1 MPPTCRNA
9 SVLGISVALFSAP
22 HDSWRAPGVP
32 QFAVADL
39 FRFPTILMQ
48 RREFLK
54 HSAALAAL
62 PLLRLDPRS
71 APLHVNGD
79 RLNGW
84 LAGFDRIGRTA
95 GGINRVAY
103 SDADLAGRAYVLE
116 IFQQAGLAPRID
128 AAGNIHG
135 RIPGSDP
142 SLKSIMIG
150 SHVDSVTD
158 GGNFDGPVGSFSA
171 LEVARSIRDNNVR
184 LRHPLDVVVWQ
195 NEEGGTIGSKLAIGA
210 LTVADLD
217 KVARSG
223 RTIREGIGRVGGD
236 VAKLGTAVLVRGDI
250 AYYLE
255 LHIEQGGLL
264 EQAGVQIGVV
274 EGIVGLRWFEI
285 TIAGFANHAGTTPM
299 DQRHDAMLAAAK
311 FTVAVNEAV
320 RSEPGRQVAT
330 VGRVVVSPNTTN
342 VIPAQVVLTVDL
354 RDLDAAKLSHFT
366 ERFERLGNEIGAA
379 TGTTFTFKRL
389 VDSEPALSDARVM
402 KWIDAS
408 ATALGLT
415 RQRMPSGAGHDA
427 QEIARVAPIGMIFVP
442 SIGGISHSPRELT
455 RARDVANGA
464 DVLLNAVIAADR

>member
-1 MPPTCRNA
+1 
-9 SVLGISVALFSAP
+9 
-22 HDSWRAPGVP
+22 
-32 QFAVADL
+32 
-39 FRFPTILMQ
+39 MQ
-48 RREFLK
+48 RREFLRQ
-54 HSAALAAL
+54 SAALAAL
-62 PLLRLDPRS
+62 PLLRLDRTT
-71 APLHVNGD
+71 APFHVNGD

-95 GGINRVAY
+95 SGINRVAY
-103 SDADLAGRAYVLE
+103 SDADLAGRAYVLDV
-116 IFQQAGLAPRID
+116 FRQAGLVPRID
-128 AAGNIHG
+128 AAGNMHG
-135 RIPGSDP
+135 RIDGSDA
-142 SLKSIMIG
+142 SLRPIMIG
-150 SHVDSVTD
+150 SHIDSVTD
-158 GGNFDGPVGSFSA
+158 GGNYDGPVGSFSA
-171 LEVARSIRDNNVR
+171 LEVARSLGDNNVR
-184 LRHPLDVVVWQ
+184 LRHPLDVVIWQ

-210 LTVADLD
+210 LTDADLD

-223 RTIREGIGRVGGD
+223 KTIREGIGLVGGD
-236 VAKLGTAVLVRGDI
+236 ATKLKSAVLKRGDV
-250 AYYLE
+250 ACYME

-285 TIAGFANHAGTTPM
+285 TIVGFANHAGTTPM
-299 DQRHDAMLAAAK
+299 DRRHDAMLAAAK

-320 RSEPGRQVAT
+320 RGEPGRQVAT

-354 RDLDAAKLSHFT
+354 RDLDNEKLVHFT
-366 ERFERLGNEIGAA
+366 ERFERLGKEIGVA

-389 VDSEPALSDARVM
+389 VDSEPAISNARVM
-402 KWIDAS
+402 GWIDSS
-408 ATALGLT
+408 AVALGLT

-455 RARDVANGA
+455 RAGDVTNGA